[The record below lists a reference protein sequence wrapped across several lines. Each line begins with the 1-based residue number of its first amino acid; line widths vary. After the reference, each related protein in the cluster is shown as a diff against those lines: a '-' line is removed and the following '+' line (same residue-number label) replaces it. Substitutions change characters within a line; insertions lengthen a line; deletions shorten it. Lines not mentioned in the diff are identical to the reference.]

1 MVKGEGLFSF
11 RFSNFRFCSNSRY
24 FGIKIWGFFWYL
36 AKKIWGFFWYL
47 AKKIWGFFFL
57 KPKSFGDSG
66 VMVIKCENLQLHSR
80 GLSYILLKC
89 MYRGYLCCNPFLESP
104 VMAHNVFVNEHI
116 VMLADS
122 FTRKRA
128 MHINIAK
135 VIFSIENTT

>member
-1 MVKGEGLFSF
+1 MATIKNIVLRRKSGLKENSF
-11 RFSNFRFCSNSRY
+11 NVTMY
-24 FGIKIWGFFWYL
+24 GGFL
-36 AKKIWGFFWYL
+36 S
-47 AKKIWGFFFL
+47 
-57 KPKSFGDSG
+57 KSFGDSG
-66 VMVIKCENLQLHSR
+66 VMLIKCENLQLHSR

-135 VIFSIENTT
+135 VIFSIENTTYSLFFQQH